1 MIENF
6 NPFICL
12 GGDNEKIN
20 HIAEAAIEMNLT
32 CNDLKKDLNLSD
44 GDVVDMLQL
53 VMDRFKNRNSI
64 QKNIF
69 NKKKLVKNILIELSN
84 FSSVKNL
91 WPELIENF
99 GFEKAK
105 NLISQANDLQK
116 MNGIDDITMPIIFI
130 GTGGLALI
138 AINLVEK
145 NIAFEKRKGKKVLI
159 FNPKKKTFQILYE
172 TK

>member
-1 MIENF
+1 M
-6 NPFICL
+6 
-12 GGDNEKIN
+12 
-20 HIAEAAIEMNLT
+20 
-32 CNDLKKDLNLSD
+32 
-44 GDVVDMLQL
+44 
-53 VMDRFKNRNSI
+53 
-64 QKNIF
+64 KNI
-69 NKKKLVKNILIELSN
+69 IIELSN
-84 FSSVKNL
+84 FSSVNNL
-91 WPELIENF
+91 WSELIENF

-105 NLISQANDLQK
+105 KLISQANDLQK
-116 MNGIDDITMPIIFI
+116 MNGIDDITMPIVFI

>member
-1 MIENF
+1 M
-6 NPFICL
+6 
-12 GGDNEKIN
+12 
-20 HIAEAAIEMNLT
+20 
-32 CNDLKKDLNLSD
+32 
-44 GDVVDMLQL
+44 
-53 VMDRFKNRNSI
+53 
-64 QKNIF
+64 
-69 NKKKLVKNILIELSN
+69 KNILIELSN

-91 WPELIENF
+91 WPQLIENF

-116 MNGIDDITMPIIFI
+116 MNGIDDITMPIVFI

-145 NIAFEKRKGKKVLI
+145 NIAFEEKKGKKVLI
-159 FNPKKKTFQILYE
+159 FIPKKKTFQILYE

>member
-53 VMDRFKNRNSI
+53 VMDQFKNTNNL
-64 QKNIF
+64 QIF
-69 NKKKLVKNILIELSN
+69 KIKVKNISIELSEFN
-84 FSSVKNL
+84 YVDDL
-91 WPELIENF
+91 WPELINKF
-99 GFEKAK
+99 GFEKSK
-105 NLISQANDLQK
+105 NIISQAMDFQK
-116 MNGIDDITMPIIFI
+116 MNGKKDITIPIIFS

-138 AINLVEK
+138 SIDLIKKKTSINNV
-145 NIAFEKRKGKKVLI
+145 KGNQI
-159 FNPKKKTFQILYE
+159 FILNPKKKLFQILNQS
-172 TK
+172 K

>member
-64 QKNIF
+64 QRYIF
-69 NKKKLVKNILIELSN
+69 YKKKIVKNILIELSN
-84 FSSVKNL
+84 FSSVNNL
-91 WPELIENF
+91 WSELIENF

-105 NLISQANDLQK
+105 KLISQANDLQK
-116 MNGIDDITMPIIFI
+116 MNGIDDITMPIVFI

-145 NIAFEKRKGKKVLI
+145 NIAFEQRKGKKVLI

>member
-1 MIENF
+1 M
-6 NPFICL
+6 
-12 GGDNEKIN
+12 
-20 HIAEAAIEMNLT
+20 
-32 CNDLKKDLNLSD
+32 
-44 GDVVDMLQL
+44 
-53 VMDRFKNRNSI
+53 
-64 QKNIF
+64 
-69 NKKKLVKNILIELSN
+69 KNILIELSN

-116 MNGIDDITMPIIFI
+116 MNGIDDITMPIVFI

-138 AINLVEK
+138 AVNLVEK
-145 NIAFEKRKGKKVLI
+145 NIALEQKKGKKVLI

>member
-1 MIENF
+1 M
-6 NPFICL
+6 
-12 GGDNEKIN
+12 
-20 HIAEAAIEMNLT
+20 
-32 CNDLKKDLNLSD
+32 
-44 GDVVDMLQL
+44 
-53 VMDRFKNRNSI
+53 
-64 QKNIF
+64 
-69 NKKKLVKNILIELSN
+69 KNILIELSN

-91 WPELIENF
+91 WPQLIENF

-116 MNGIDDITMPIIFI
+116 MNGIDDITMPIVFI

-145 NIAFEKRKGKKVLI
+145 NIAFEHRKGKKVLI
-159 FNPKKKTFQILYE
+159 FNPKEKTFQILYE